1 MTPARRYSSFLLA
14 FALLA
19 PPAFAQYAEIPWP
32 LPSGARSFFGFNSE
46 EPIRT
51 ATQIGRR
58 LFIGGPFTDLG
69 TPTGGAAVV
78 DTLGVLRPQAFPV
91 VGGGVSQIAADGVGG
106 WFLSGTFT
114 SVGGRPIAGFAR
126 VAADRSVDERFRLVL
141 NGGIRRLAVAHGRVW
156 PPRGRPG
163 SAARRRSC

>member
-14 FALLA
+14 FALMA

-32 LPSGARSFFGFNSE
+32 LPTGARSFFGFNSE
-46 EPIRT
+46 EPIRA

-58 LFIGGPFTDLG
+58 LFIGGRFTDLG

-91 VGGGVSQIAADGVGG
+91 VGGEVSQIAADGVGG

-126 VAADRSVDERFRLVL
+126 GA
-141 NGGIRRLAVAHGRVW
+141 
-156 PPRGRPG
+156 
-163 SAARRRSC
+163 